1 MFTIIRLRRASAV
14 LLISLLIPLRLL
26 AGGAAEDADQASAT
40 DPSRTGQELIQ
51 ETIEHLAAPELA
63 GRLTGSPG
71 NRQAAEFLAGRLR
84 ELGLEPLVGADSL
97 LEAYTQSVLR
107 REAPAQLV
115 IRAGADGPMELEPGR
130 DFQILIRHGATIGG
144 SIETTVVTPPEELNA
159 GWIAAHRDHALLLDA
174 ETFAG
179 LSEDRE
185 LMGRLFSP
193 QSGPAAVLLGTP
205 AQAKE
210 MPRGVFLTHEE
221 YPAGGPMLVQITA
234 EVAEELRALGEPRI
248 EISSSYRVESAEAA
262 NVVAQLPV
270 GRGGAS
276 AGGQAAGGGAG
287 GGGSTDAPILL
298 TAHFDGQ
305 GGTGAGVYY
314 PGAVDNASG
323 VATVI
328 AAARLL
334 AEDPPADSGRRRPI
348 WIVLFNGEEQG
359 LYGSEAFAAAHES
372 DLAGAT
378 VVNIDMIGHS
388 EEAAFSVVS
397 TSAGRQIA
405 AEVAERLEAAGFT
418 ANHGGQG
425 RSDHLSF
432 RGTAAA
438 VTLVQ
443 APYPS
448 MHAPGDVAARA
459 DAAMLERVA
468 EALATYVREETR

>member
-1 MFTIIRLRRASAV
+1 MITTIHLRRVSAV
-14 LLISLLIPLRLL
+14 LLISLLVPLRLL
-26 AGGAAEDADQASAT
+26 AGGTAEDADQATAA
-40 DPSRTGQELIQ
+40 DPARTGQELIQ

-84 ELGLEPLVGADSL
+84 ELGLEPVAGADSL
-97 LEAYTQSVLR
+97 LEAYTQPVLR

-115 IRAGADGPMELEPGR
+115 IRAGADEARELEPGR

-144 SIETTVVTPPEELNA
+144 SVETTVVTPPEELNA

-174 ETFAG
+174 ETFAR
-179 LSEDRE
+179 LSENRK
-185 LMGRLFSP
+185 LMGSLFSP
-193 QSGPAAVLLGTP
+193 ESGPAAVLLGMP
-205 AQAKE
+205 QEAKD
-210 MPRGVFLTHEE
+210 MPRGVFLTHEK

-234 EVAEELRALGEPRI
+234 EVAEELRALGEPRL
-248 EISSSYRVESAEAA
+248 EIVSSYRVESAEVA
-262 NVVAQLPV
+262 NVVARLP
-270 GRGGAS
+270 GSRGGEPE
-276 AGGQAAGGGAG
+276 GAKP
-287 GGGSTDAPILL
+287 PILL

-305 GGTGAGVYY
+305 GSAGAGVYY

-328 AAARLL
+328 AVARLL

-397 TSAGRQIA
+397 TTAGRQVA
-405 AEVAERLEAAGFT
+405 AEVADRLEEAGFT

-432 RGTAAA
+432 GGIAPAA
-438 VTLVQ
+438 TLVQ
-443 APYPS
+443 APYPH
-448 MHAPGDVAARA
+448 MHAPGDVPARA
-459 DAAMLERVA
+459 DAAVLERVA